1 MAVSIALTKL
11 LDRAYEDMSLAQI
24 IDAPVHALAGVS
36 ENDAKLLQEAFNIKT
51 VGDLARNKH
60 FRAAA
65 TLLEMAALVDK

>member
-1 MAVSIALTKL
+1 MAVSVALTKL

-51 VGDLARNKH
+51 VGDLARNKY
-60 FRAAA
+60 FRAA
-65 TLLEMAALVDK
+65 TALVEIAAVADK